1 MHGAV
6 TIKCRRAL
14 HVQLSRHLIISC
26 SDLTMSSL
34 WRFVRVAGPQL
45 HWIAL
50 ATVSLG
56 LSSWAQLEVPAQLGV
71 YLKSLEAEVVASQ
84 WSHDDAKLSPDG
96 GAGAMVGAGVP
107 DPDAPFSVQADGAVS
122 RLIWLML
129 AASVFKSIHEVLMT
143 VAGERVTVSVRG
155 RLFRGLINSSMSEVR
170 EGCTVVPPCLLAAPA
185 SEQMRTHP
193 LRRVLPSLIVLPA
206 SSLQRSLSL
215 SFPVVCGLGPVGV
228 TSTQPLAMHKADT
241 APHVG

>member
-1 MHGAV
+1 
-6 TIKCRRAL
+6 
-14 HVQLSRHLIISC
+14 
-26 SDLTMSSL
+26 MSSL

-170 EGCTVVPPCLLAAPA
+170 EGCMLTVVSPCLRAAPA

-193 LRRVLPSLIVLPA
+193 LRRVLPSLSFQLPA
-206 SSLQRSLSL
+206 FSVLFHCRFQW
-215 SFPVVCGLGPVGV
+215 CVGWARWV